1 MVFGVFFRR
10 RGHSFFF
17 AGWVAGETLADVSV
31 TLSVT
36 LRNSMILKQTRERQ
50 PPVGMNQSRAKG
62 AERRTPVPRR
72 VVVYIASESKVNK

>member
-17 AGWVAGETLADVSV
+17 AGWVAGETLADV
-31 TLSVT
+31 SVT

-62 AERRTPVPRR
+62 AERRTPVPLR
-72 VVVYIASESKVNK
+72 VVLYIASESKVNK